1 MRSDGV
7 GAECDSCAPA
17 FWNATLPTV
26 RDCVTDFET
35 AKSRRGVQACPQP
48 DRTQDDSKLLQ
59 TIHSQHRL
67 REVNAVLERSQ
78 RASRTASRPVV
89 SVSLYTNPPSA
100 GPEAVGRGRDH
111 SNV

>member
-1 MRSDGV
+1 VTRS
-7 GAECDSCAPA
+7 APA

-59 TIHSQHRL
+59 TIQ
-67 REVNAVLERSQ
+67 
-78 RASRTASRPVV
+78 
-89 SVSLYTNPPSA
+89 
-100 GPEAVGRGRDH
+100 
-111 SNV
+111 